1 MATSN
6 NDGVWEETQNSPE
19 FQSLRRSYRRFAFP
33 LTVAF
38 LLWYFAY
45 VILTTFARDLVKTPV
60 IGNVNLAFVLGILQF
75 VSTFLIMWLYERHS
89 SRKLDP
95 AGEAIREKVEKEL
108 AK

>member
-60 IGNVNLAFVLGILQF
+60 IGNINLAFVLGILQF

-89 SRKLDP
+89 SKKLDP